1 MTNKVKMKV
10 LFRENGKPFYA
21 KKQRQKKIPIKD
33 KIAFEQEL
41 SKLGQWES
49 EHMFAKKLKRQ
60 FRFDY
65 CFPDSMLAIEIEGGV
80 WIGGGHTHPTGFV
93 KDMEK
98 YNLAC
103 QLGWRILR
111 YEPKHILNRSTLLQI
126 KKTLD
131 NINES

>member
-10 LFRENGKPFYA
+10 
-21 KKQRQKKIPIKD
+21 
-33 KIAFEQEL
+33 FETEL
-41 SKLGQWES
+41 SKLGDWER
-49 EHMFAKKLKRQ
+49 EYMFAKELKRR

-65 CFPDSMLAIEIEGGV
+65 CFPSEKVAVEIEGGI
-80 WIGGGHTHPTGFV
+80 WLAGRHNRPSGFIN
-93 KDMEK
+93 DMEK

-111 YEPKHILNRSTLLQI
+111 YEPKHILNTSTLLQI